1 MNTNRG
7 FAVIKDLRVGNDASP
22 ERTINRLGELL
33 APSKI
38 RGALQLR
45 LLDVHT
51 GAERSGA
58 DRARFLNVVLDG
70 TGFKCGTEA
79 IDKPDL
85 ELLTTSEVWAEI
97 ARGELAP
104 IAAFLAGRMRVRGAV
119 RFAQRVHK
127 HVAAGEGRTQLCG
140 EH

>member
-1 MNTNRG
+1 MNSNRG

-33 APSKI
+33 SPSKI

-45 LLDVHT
+45 LLHVHT
-51 GAERSGA
+51 GAQRSV
-58 DRARFLNVVLDG
+58 LNVVLDG
-70 TGFKCGTEA
+70 TGFKCGTEP

-85 ELLTTSEVWAEI
+85 ELLTTAEVWAEI
-97 ARGELAP
+97 ARGELSP
-104 IAAFLAGRMRVRGAV
+104 IAAFLAGRMRVRGDM
-119 RFAQRVHK
+119 RLAQKVHK
-127 HVAAGEGRTQLCG
+127 HMAAGAGRTQLCG